1 MSGSKDMGDVP
12 EERLL
17 RKKQVA
23 EKLACSTR
31 AVDRL
36 AAAGRLT
43 RIKNAVGVRFLWS
56 EVLMLMKGGHHDFQ
70 G

>member
-1 MSGSKDMGDVP
+1 MN
-12 EERLL
+12 EEKLL
-17 RKKQVA
+17 KKKKVA
-23 EKLACSTR
+23 EMLDCSTR

-56 EVLMLMKGGHHDFQ
+56 EVLMLMKGGHHDFH